1 MVSLVS
7 LEKVVESTVFRK
19 DMIIHLCTNFAI
31 DASSFYKQ
39 VHVIFINL

>member
-1 MVSLVS
+1 MHP
-7 LEKVVESTVFRK
+7 LEPAVFRK
-19 DMIIHLCTNFAI
+19 DMIIHFCTNFAI